1 MVMFR
6 RNASVALLNVAEFVG
21 NRVCQ
26 VNINSSLLISDMI
39 YDLIYSK
46 IFSFASKTSPAQS
59 GDLSD

>member
-1 MVMFR
+1 MFR
-6 RNASVALLNVAEFVG
+6 RNASVALLNVAEFAG

-46 IFSFASKTSPAQS
+46 IFSFVSKTSPAQS
-59 GDLSD
+59 RDLSD